1 MSQTVEQAAEKLNQ
15 RMDKLVRGTLIGM
28 TSKII
33 ERSPVDTGRFRAN
46 WQLSIGYPAVTEVSG
61 TDKSGAKA
69 KRNAAQTI
77 NSTKVGRIFYLT
89 NNLPYAEMLE
99 FGWSKQAPFGMV
111 RRTLAEYRKIF
122 ERGGK

>member
-1 MSQTVEQAAEKLNQ
+1 MSQSVDEAAEKLNQ
-15 RMDKLVRGTLIGM
+15 RMNKLVRGTLIGM

-46 WQLSIGYPAVTEVSG
+46 WQLSIGHPAVTDVSSN
-61 TDKSGAKA
+61 DKSGARA

-77 NSTKVGRIFYLT
+77 NTTKIGRVFYLT

-99 FGWSKQAPFGMV
+99 FGWSKQAPYGMV
-111 RRTLAEYRKIF
+111 RRTLAEYAKFFR
-122 ERGGK
+122 EGKK

>member
-46 WQLSIGYPAVTEVSG
+46 WQLSIGHPAVTEVSG
-61 TDKSGAKA
+61 NDKSGARA

-99 FGWSKQAPFGMV
+99 YGWSRQAPFGMV